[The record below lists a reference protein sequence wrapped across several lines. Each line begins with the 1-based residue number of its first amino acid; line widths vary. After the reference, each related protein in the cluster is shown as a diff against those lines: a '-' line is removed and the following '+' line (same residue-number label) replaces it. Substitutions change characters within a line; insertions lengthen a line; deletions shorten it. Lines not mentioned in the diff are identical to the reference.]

1 MRLTRRGL
9 LRRGGAGA
17 ATAAALAGLPV
28 AAPAAAAGKE
38 RRRALLVV
46 LPLVRADH
54 VKAFDDGSG
63 ADTPHLN
70 DLTGDSLRFD
80 RAIPECMPALPVRR
94 TLITGMRSFPFR
106 DWRRTDGMPAVPGYN
121 PAWDWQPVMTEVMR
135 AGGVKTIYIT
145 DSPIV
150 SGPRFP
156 EARAP
161 GGGSANAG
169 AGGTDGIKSEI
180 EAVRRATSATER
192 TFKAGI
198 AALNEVKDEDSFFV
212 AVDPFDPV
220 DAAMA
225 PPIYVRPGVVEKDGI
240 GPMSGRLVELAFS
253 DGDTKPLRSAYRD
266 HVEEVDD
273 WVGRL
278 LDKVPDDTLVY
289 VLGDNGI
296 ALGDHSFLGRG
307 TPTSYRRSYEI
318 PYLIRHPDGTKGGD
332 SVDWYASTHD
342 VPTTLLGHLGLT
354 IPGKMRGEDLTALFD
369 DVDEEDLPD
378 RPNSITASGQLI
390 IVRNDRFLMVADR
403 EQIERRL
410 YDDDEEADD
419 DITRYDDIANDE
431 PGVLTDLSVAALT
444 VAGGTLPEFDSDSA
458 LRPRPQRGD
467 DDGDDDGIPND
478 FDAVDNDE
486 PDDDTTDEALRFDGR
501 DPEDRGR

>member
-9 LRRGGAGA
+9 LRHGGAGA
-17 ATAAALAGLPV
+17 ATAAALAGLPL

-54 VKAFDDGSG
+54 VGAFKDGEG
-63 ADTPHLN
+63 ADTPNLN
-70 DLTGDSLRFD
+70 DLTEDSLRFD

-94 TLITGMRSFPFR
+94 TLITGMRSYPFR
-106 DWRRTDGMPAVPGYN
+106 DWRRTGDMPAVPGYN
-121 PAWDWQPVMTEVMR
+121 PAWDWQPVMTEVMS
-135 AGGVKTIYIT
+135 AGGVKAIYVT
-145 DSPIV
+145 DNPIV

-156 EARAP
+156 EARSP
-161 GGGSANAG
+161 GGAPAPSPPAA
-169 AGGTDGIKSEI
+169 DGIRSEI
-180 EAVRRATSATER
+180 AAVGRATDATKR

-198 AALNEVKDEDSFFV
+198 AALNEVKDEESFFV

-220 DAAMA
+220 DAVAA
-225 PPIYVRPGVVEKDGI
+225 PPIYIRPGVVEKDGI
-240 GPMSGRLVELAFS
+240 GPMSGRLEELDFS

-278 LDKVPDDTLVY
+278 LDEVPDDTLVY
-289 VLGDNGI
+289 VLGDMGI
-296 ALGDHSFLGRG
+296 ALGDHAFLGRG
-307 TPTSYRRSYEI
+307 TPTSHRRSYEI
-318 PYLIRHPDGTKGGD
+318 PYLIRHPDGDKGGD

-342 VPTTLLGHLGLT
+342 VPTTLLAHLGLT
-354 IPGKMRGEDLTALFD
+354 VPGKMRGEDLGALFD
-369 DVDEEDLPD
+369 DVDEDDLPE

-410 YDDDEEADD
+410 YDDDEEAED
-419 DITRYDDIANDE
+419 DITRYDDIANEE
-431 PGVLTDLSVAALT
+431 PGVLTDMSTAALI
-444 VAGGTLPEFDSDSA
+444 VAGGTLPEFDSESA
-458 LRPRPQRGD
+458 LRPRRQRGD

-486 PDDDTTDEALRFDGR
+486 QDDNTSDEALRYDGR
-501 DPEDRGR
+501 DPEDRPR

>member
-1 MRLTRRGL
+1 MRVTRRGL

-17 ATAAALAGLPV
+17 AAAAALAGLPA
-28 AAPAAAAGKE
+28 AAPAAAAGKT

-54 VKAFDDGSG
+54 VEAFDDGSG
-63 ADTPHLN
+63 ADTPNLN
-70 DLTGDSLRFD
+70 DLAGDSLRFD

-106 DWRRTDGMPAVPGYN
+106 DWRRTDGMPSVPGYN
-121 PAWDWQPVMTEVMR
+121 PPWDWQPAMTEVMS
-135 AGGVKTIYIT
+135 AGGVKTIYVT

-156 EARAP
+156 EARRPGRAP
-161 GGGSANAG
+161 TPSEPAA
-169 AGGTDGIKSEI
+169 DGIRSEI
-180 EAVRRATSATER
+180 AAVGRATAATKR
-192 TFKAGI
+192 TFRAGI
-198 AALNEVKDEDSFFV
+198 TALNEVKDEDSFFV

-220 DAAMA
+220 DATAA

-240 GPMSGRLVELAFS
+240 GPMSGRLVELDFS

-278 LDKVPDDTLVY
+278 LDAVPDDTLVY
-289 VLGDNGI
+289 VLGDIGF
-296 ALGDHSFLGRG
+296 ALGDHAFLGRG

-318 PYLIRHPDGTKGGD
+318 PYLIRHPDGRKSGD

-354 IPGKMRGEDLTALFD
+354 VPGKMRGEDLTALFD

-431 PGVLTDLSVAALT
+431 PGVLTELSLAALA
-444 VAGGTLPEFDSDSA
+444 VAGGTLPEFNSDSA
-458 LRPRPQRGD
+458 LRPRAQRGD
-467 DDGDDDGIPND
+467 EDADDDGIPND

-486 PDDDTTDEALRFDGR
+486 PDDADGPEALRYDGR
-501 DPEDRGR
+501 DREDRTP

>member
-9 LRRGGAGA
+9 LRHGGAGA
-17 ATAAALAGLPV
+17 ATAAALAGLPG
-28 AAPAAAAGKE
+28 AARAATDGKK

-54 VKAFDDGSG
+54 VKAFGDGKG

-94 TLITGMRSFPFR
+94 TLVTGMRSFPFR
-106 DWRRTDGMPAVPGYN
+106 DWRRTGDMPAVPGYN
-121 PAWDWQPVMTEVMR
+121 LPWDWQPVMTEVMT
-135 AGGVKTIYIT
+135 AGGVKTIYVT
-145 DSPIV
+145 DSPVV

-156 EARAP
+156 EARRP
-161 GGGSANAG
+161 GGAPAPSEPAA
-169 AGGTDGIKSEI
+169 DGIRSEI
-180 EAVRRATSATER
+180 AAVSRATDATER

-220 DAAMA
+220 DAIAA
-225 PPIYVRPGVVEKDGI
+225 PPIYVRPGIVEKNGI
-240 GPMSGRLVELAFS
+240 GPMSGRLVELDFS
-253 DGDTKPLRSAYRD
+253 NDDTKPLRSAYRD

-273 WVGRL
+273 WVGKL
-278 LDKVPDDTLVY
+278 LDAVPDDTLVY
-289 VLGDNGI
+289 VLSDIGM
-296 ALGDHSFLGRG
+296 ALGDHAYLGRG
-307 TPTSYRRSYEI
+307 TPTSHRRSYEI
-318 PYLIRHPDGTKGGD
+318 PYLIRHPDGEMGGD

-342 VPTTLLGHLGLT
+342 VATTLLAHLGL
-354 IPGKMRGEDLTALFD
+354 IVPGKMRGEDLTALFD
-369 DVDEEDLPD
+369 DVDQWDLPD
-378 RPNSITASGQLI
+378 RPYSITASGQLI
-390 IVRNDRFLMVADR
+390 MVRNNRFLMVADR

-419 DITRYDDIANDE
+419 DITRYDDIASDE
-431 PGVLTDLSVAALT
+431 PGVLTDMSLAANT
-444 VAGGTLPEFDSDSA
+444 VAGGTLPEFDTDSA

-467 DDGDDDGIPND
+467 EDGDDDGIPND
-478 FDAVDNDE
+478 FDPVDNDE
-486 PDDDTTDEALRFDGR
+486 PDDQTTDRALRFDGR
-501 DPEDRGR
+501 DPEDRGK